1 MKFKNIGIVLM
12 AIALLTIPIYQAKAQ
27 GARGVAQ
34 AGLEFIGSALRV
46 PLILGLV
53 ILQIVFNLVNSFVY
67 EYCWGYADL
76 VYYGFIRPLIL
87 DLIVI
92 LGLLAMIVLDI
103 IGIIPIVSIP
113 MGALSNL
120 LLTFVIIPL
129 AISAAG
135 YYPDS
140 LKNPIAQGTN
150 IFRNGGLGVI
160 YLIITVFILI
170 LEVIYFILMVIP
182 IINIAGAI
190 GQILVVIV
198 GGGLFVILIPIVA
211 WIGSITYILPT
222 ICNYTPIINIFE
234 NICRACFI

>member
-53 ILQIVFNLVNSFVY
+53 ILQIVFNLVKTLVN
-67 EYCWGYADL
+67 EYCWGYVDL

-87 DLIVI
+87 DLIMI
-92 LGLLAMIVLDI
+92 LGFLAMIVLDI

-113 MGALSNL
+113 MGALSNVI
-120 LLTFVIIPL
+120 LTFVLFPVAFSML
-129 AISAAG
+129 G
-135 YYPDS
+135 YYPESYLD
-140 LKNPIAQGTN
+140 PITQGMN
-150 IFRNGGLGVI
+150 IFKNGGMGII
-160 YLIITVFILI
+160 YLIVFLFIHL
-170 LEVIYFILMVIP
+170 LELIYFIMMVIP

-190 GQILVVIV
+190 GQILVIIVLGGILVIAM
-198 GGGLFVILIPIVA
+198 PIVA
-211 WIGSITYILPT
+211 LLMNLFYILPT
-222 ICNYTPIINIFE
+222 ICNYTPIINI
-234 NICRACFI
+234 CRACFI